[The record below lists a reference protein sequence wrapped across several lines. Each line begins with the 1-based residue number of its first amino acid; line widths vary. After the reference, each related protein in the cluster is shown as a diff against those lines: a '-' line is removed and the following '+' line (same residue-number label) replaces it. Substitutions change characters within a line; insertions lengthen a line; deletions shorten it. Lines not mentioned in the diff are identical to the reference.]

1 MSGLSPER
9 WEQVSS
15 ILDEV
20 LELPPGDVEPALDE
34 LCGDDTELRREVEIM
49 LDACARAEHLMERPP
64 ALNVKGIIGS
74 LGNPDRGKI
83 EPGDLVGAYRI
94 IELLGR
100 GGMGAVY
107 LAERADGEF
116 ERRVALKVVKRGMDS
131 EEIIDRFRSERQILA
146 GLEHPNIA
154 SLLDGGITA
163 DGRPFFAMELAS
175 GEPIDAYCDRMRLTL
190 RQRIEL
196 FLVVC
201 DAVQHAHR
209 NLIVH
214 RDLKPGN
221 VVVTSD
227 GEVKLLD
234 FGIAKVL
241 DPSHGSDQRT
251 TALGVR
257 LTPEYAA
264 PEQIVMGPTTTATDV
279 YSLGVV
285 LYELLSGKRPYV
297 FTNGSMSEIED
308 LVCKTDPR
316 RPSTRVVFRD
326 SEAKE
331 ETSGLPRSSWLR
343 STNPGALRQSL
354 SGDLDSIILKAL
366 EKEPQRRYGSAAE
379 LKQDLE
385 NYIHGHPV
393 EARAQT
399 RVYRLGKFVRRNAV
413 VVALGTAAVLAL
425 AGGAGVAE
433 WQRQRAAAAAVRAE
447 RTRDFVVSVFQK
459 FDPNVLSGREMNP
472 RNLVTE
478 GLSILDTVEGQ
489 PLLKAGSLG
498 ALGQIAFNLGERNL
512 ADSIFILTLSE
523 PLDDDA
529 AGAPLRATA
538 LSGRGRILNERTDL
552 DAVGLL
558 RQAVSLRE
566 GPVESDPLLQSDLIE
581 LAFALSVHGAPGG
594 EERTEATRILEELA
608 TVPLNPLLDGRRLE
622 YRADLFYY
630 DSAMDSSRSYYEA
643 SIRTRREG
651 LGPNHPEIGQPFV
664 GLSVV
669 SSWEGDLDAEQN
681 HLRQAIELFENAYGE
696 RHPRVANTR
705 YRLARSFW
713 RQERFAEA
721 IEEAERTLLAAN
733 PEDPTDHRTE
743 AGALELKARW
753 FLSNGDLPAA
763 FENSER
769 MIAVTS
775 QAGSI
780 LEHTEIN
787 RYILHGEI
795 LARSERLED
804 AVRALLAGI
813 TVAPPEGRGAAYTF
827 YLNQKAAALRN
838 LIDLEESLGRTA
850 DAETHRDQL
859 RQIEDELRQI
869 EEAGSG

>member
-20 LELPPGDVEPALDE
+20 LELPPEEVEGALTK
-34 LCGDDTELRREVEIM
+34 LCGDDAELRHEVEVM

-74 LGNPDRGKI
+74 VGNPDRGKI

-175 GEPIDAYCDRMRLTL
+175 GEPIDSYCDRLRLTL

-209 NLIVH
+209 NLVVH

-221 VVVTSD
+221 VIVTPD

-308 LVCKTDPR
+308 VVCKTDPR

-326 SEAKE
+326 AEAKE

-393 EARAQT
+393 EARSQT
-399 RVYRLGKFVRRNAV
+399 RLYRLGKFVRRNVLV
-413 VVALGTAAVLAL
+413 VGLGTAAALAL
-425 AGGAGVAE
+425 VAGAGAAT
-433 WQRQRAAAAAVRAE
+433 WFGLAAQRQGALAAEAAVRAE
-447 RTRDFVVSVFQK
+447 RTRDFAVSLFEP
-459 FDPNVLSGREMNP
+459 FNPAERGGTALTPRE
-472 RNLVTE
+472 LVE
-478 GLSILDTVEGQ
+478 RGLGILDTIQNQ
-489 PLLKAGSLG
+489 PLLKGSSLN
-498 ALGQIAFNLGERNL
+498 AMGQIAFGLGERNL
-512 ADSIFILTLSE
+512 ADSIFGLALG
-523 PLDDDA
+523 LDIADSVLAAPMRADA
-529 AGAPLRATA
+529 LVGRAA
-538 LSGRGRILNERTDL
+538 ILNERRDSTSL
-552 DAVGLL
+552 ALL
-558 RQAVSLRE
+558 RRALALRRLSSDSLR
-566 GPVESDPLLQSDLIE
+566 LNRDLIA
-581 LAFALSVHGAPGG
+581 LASSLTIHYQPGSPG
-594 EERTEATRILEELA
+594 RAEARD
-608 TVPLNPLLDGRRLE
+608 LLHQLDD
-622 YRADLFYY
+622 ADLEALPEGNRQENLGDLWYYEGQWDSALAYY
-630 DSAMDSSRSYYEA
+630 DR
-643 SIRTRREG
+643 
-651 LGPNHPEIGQPFV
+651 
-664 GLSVV
+664 
-669 SSWEGDLDAEQN
+669 
-681 HLRQAIELFENAYGE
+681 AIEVRAAEYGPDYVRNGPSHWGRGAVFLGMNQPREAE
-696 RHPRVANTR
+696 RALREALRIVTATHGEQHPWVAGSWL
-705 YRLARSFW
+705 RLARS
-713 RQERFAEA
+713 
-721 IEEAERTLLAAN
+721 LLAQDRASEAAAAAREGLAAADPSDATNGAN
-733 PEDPTDHRTE
+733 RVGGHEVLSRSLFALGRHLEAHEEVRRATELLPSTSGINPADRVRIWTLRSETEQVRGLMEDAANSLKSALTVAAPRSPSQAYE
-743 AGALELKARW
+743 RYVAQRIEALEQLI
-753 FLSNGDLPAA
+753 PI
-763 FENSER
+763 ER
-769 MIAVTS
+769 
-775 QAGSI
+775 
-780 LEHTEIN
+780 
-787 RYILHGEI
+787 R
-795 LARSERLED
+795 
-804 AVRALLAGI
+804 
-813 TVAPPEGRGAAYTF
+813 
-827 YLNQKAAALRN
+827 
-838 LIDLEESLGRTA
+838 LGREGS
-850 DAETHRDQL
+850 AEQYRAEL
-859 RQIEDELRQI
+859 LELRAMP
-869 EEAGSG
+869 ES